1 MSANSSQWNNN
12 TAFLLAATGSA
23 VGLGNIWGFP
33 YKAAENGGGL
43 FVLLYIFFVITL
55 GFPVF
60 MAEVFIGKKGKG
72 NPVSSVESLA
82 IKSKSSK
89 SWGIVGY
96 AGILA
101 SLIIAGYYAVIAG
114 FVIDY
119 GFISAQGVAEGTAKD
134 IWATQQSTFWDMTL
148 WTLLFIFGSCYVVAN
163 GIDAGIDKAMRFL
176 LPMLFVLVI
185 AMVGYGAYQG
195 DFNAGLDY
203 LFSAKTDKFNSPG
216 EVAATVQAAIGQA
229 FFSLSIGMGTLMAFG
244 SYMPSSQKVSK
255 ASTVVVT
262 ADTGVAL
269 LAGLAIF
276 PLAFGLGFNPEENA
290 FGGSALVF
298 ETMPEAFAKLGA
310 LGQFVGPLFFF
321 LLAVAAFSS
330 MISILEPSV
339 AFLTQKLSSQPNS
352 DTRKKATAVILL
364 VCVGLSLISI
374 AGHNVWK
381 DISVGALQNPFEFMK
396 YFADDFLLLLVGT
409 GMSIFVGWRLQNVVD
424 KDTMGI
430 NSAAMMNL
438 WIFVLK
444 WISPIFL
451 MTIWTLG
458 NLQVLFK
465 FDLIAK
471 VISYF

>member
-1 MSANSSQWNNN
+1 MATQSSQWNNN

-60 MAEVFIGKKGKG
+60 MAEVFIGKKGKS

-82 IKSKSSK
+82 AKSNSSK
-89 SWGIVGY
+89 KWGIVGY

-134 IWATQQSTFWDMTL
+134 IWANQQSTFFDMTF
-148 WTLLFIFGSCYVVAN
+148 WTVLFIVGSCYVVAN

-176 LPMLFVLVI
+176 LPMLFILVL

-195 DFNAGLDY
+195 DFVAGIEY
-203 LFSAKTDKFNSPG
+203 LFSWKANDISSTG
-216 EVAATVQAAIGQA
+216 EAAAIVQAAIGQA

-255 ASTVVVT
+255 ASGVVVT

-276 PLAFGLGFNPEENA
+276 PLAFGLGFDPKEDA

-298 ETMPEAFAKLGA
+298 ETMPEAFAQLGVI
-310 LGQFVGPLFFF
+310 GQIVGPLFFF

-339 AFLTQKLSSQPNS
+339 AFLTQKFSMS
-352 DTRKKATAVILL
+352 RMKATGVILL
-364 VCVGLSLISI
+364 VCISLSLVSI

-381 DISVGALQNPFEFMK
+381 DISVGALDNPFEFMK

-409 GMSIFVGWRLQNVVD
+409 GMSIFVGWRLQKVID
-424 KDTMGI
+424 SDTMGI
-430 NSAAMMNL
+430 SNTAMMNL
-438 WIFVLK
+438 WVFILK

-458 NLQVLFK
+458 NLKVLFDY
-465 FDLIAK
+465 DLIAE
-471 VISYF
+471 VINLF

>member
-1 MSANSSQWNNN
+1 MATQSSQWNNN

-60 MAEVFIGKKGKG
+60 MAEVFIGKKGKS

-82 IKSKSSK
+82 AESNSSK
-89 SWGIVGY
+89 KWGIVGY

-101 SLIIAGYYAVIAG
+101 SLIIAGYYSVIAG

-119 GFISAQGVAEGTAKD
+119 GFISAQGVEPDTAKD
-134 IWATQQSTFWDMTL
+134 IWANQQSTFFDMTF
-148 WTLLFIFGSCYVVAN
+148 WTVLFIVGSCYVVAN

-176 LPMLFVLVI
+176 LPMLFILVL

-195 DFNAGLDY
+195 DFAAGVEY
-203 LFSAKTDKFNSPG
+203 LFSWKANDIKTTG
-216 EVAATVQAAIGQA
+216 EAAAIVQAAIGQA

-255 ASTVVVT
+255 ASGVVVT

-276 PLAFGLGFNPEENA
+276 PLAFGLGFDPQEDA

-298 ETMPEAFAKLGA
+298 ETMPEAFAQLGVI
-310 LGQFVGPLFFF
+310 GQIVGPLFFF

-339 AFLTQKLSSQPNS
+339 AFLTQKFSMS
-352 DTRKKATAVILL
+352 RMKATGVILL
-364 VCVGLSLISI
+364 VCISLSLVSI

-381 DISVGALQNPFEFMK
+381 DVSVGALDNPFEFMK

-409 GMSIFVGWRLQNVVD
+409 GMSVFVGWRLQKVID
-424 KDTMGI
+424 ADTMGI
-430 NSAAMMNL
+430 SNTAMMNL
-438 WIFVLK
+438 WVFVLK

-458 NLQVLFK
+458 NLKVLFDY
-465 FDLIAK
+465 DLIAE
-471 VISYF
+471 IINLF